1 MTYIKRVLTLLYAF
15 ITLRFVFSAFS
26 KLRRDP
32 VYLSFPLVGRI
43 VAKVSVVLALL
54 TWPVTFPLVRWRA
67 RRANRSVAAFIDQ
80 QAAQDEAWDIS
91 WPSEW
96 DDGLTPEQER
106 YWEGYFG
113 EDDPSEGDYA
123 WIDAMTD
130 FLATDCGEDCGEDGC
145 LVHERLREE
154 NRPLTIEEALVL
166 ANTLFGADPSGDEP
180 VVVLMTWTE
189 DPSEA
194 EVYAQANEDEKSPL
208 YQGVTIL
215 GRP

>member
-1 MTYIKRVLTLLYAF
+1 MTYIKRFLIFLYALV
-15 ITLRFVFSAFS
+15 TLRFVFSAFS
-26 KLRRDP
+26 KMRRDP
-32 VYLSFPLVGRI
+32 LYRSFPLVGRI
-43 VAKVSVVLALL
+43 VAKVSVVLALM

-67 RRANRSVAAFIDQ
+67 RRANQSVYAFIDQ

-113 EDDPSEGDYA
+113 DD
-123 WIDAMTD
+123 DADETWAEALSQ
-130 FLATDCGEDCGEDGC
+130 FLATDCGEDGC

-154 NRPLTIEEALVL
+154 NRPLTIEEALTL
-166 ANTLFGADPSGDEP
+166 ANTFFGADPGDDEP
-180 VVVLMTWTE
+180 VVILMTWTE

-215 GRP
+215 GRH